1 MADPRYGTNPSS
13 DLLPLQLAPGVSA
26 RLLAGKLDDAEEGTP
41 GAANRGPFKTAAEVT
56 MVDFELT
63 RNATVVH
70 SVPRGL
76 HTALVYIY
84 EGSGSVNGKEAG
96 TQTVV
101 QLDAKSPDNRKF
113 ELMAGPS
120 GLSAMLFAGVPIGE
134 PIISHGPIVMNTQ
147 REIQQCFGELR
158 AGRFPPVRVPWDY
171 KKAAARPKK

>member
-13 DLLPLQLAPGVSA
+13 DLLPLELALGVSA

-84 EGSGSVNGKEAG
+84 EGSGSAMARRPARRRWSNS
-96 TQTVV
+96 TP
-101 QLDAKSPDNRKF
+101 SP
-113 ELMAGPS
+113 LITAS
-120 GLSAMLFAGVPIGE
+120 LS
-134 PIISHGPIVMNTQ
+134 
-147 REIQQCFGELR
+147 
-158 AGRFPPVRVPWDY
+158 
-171 KKAAARPKK
+171 